1 MKTIKILFSSLL
13 LVGFLSSCVVIRPGE
28 VGVRQRLGRINDV
41 ALNEGPRSYNPFT
54 STIITLPTRT
64 VNLEIRSNLPSKEG
78 LTISSDISILYRIMP
93 NEAPNILRDI
103 GRSYEQQ
110 IILPVFRSAS
120 ADVTARFLAKD
131 MHSGERSVIETQI
144 RDRMSEILESK
155 GIVVE
160 NVLLKSIQLPQ
171 GLSRSIEEKLQ
182 AEQDAQRMV
191 FVKQQE
197 QADAERRTIKAE
209 GDRTAAVID
218 ADADRQQLE
227 IRAAGQANAILL
239 EANAQAEANEKLAE
253 ALEPQILQ
261 YRAIEAFYRMSTSN
275 NSKVIITSGDSP
287 FLGIP
292 AELVNK
298 NN

>member
-1 MKTIKILFSSLL
+1 MKTIKIFSLTLL
-13 LVGFLSSCVVIRPGE
+13 IVGFLSSCVVIRPGE
-28 VGVRQRLGRINDV
+28 VGVRQRLGRINDQS
-41 ALNEGPRSYNPFT
+41 LNEGPRSYNPFT

-78 LTISSDISILYRIMP
+78 LTISSEISILYRIIP
-93 NEAPNILRDI
+93 KEAPSILREI
-103 GRSYEQQ
+103 GRSYEQE

-131 MHSGERSVIETQI
+131 MHSGERSIIENQI
-144 RDRMSEILESK
+144 RERMSEILQAK
-155 GIVVE
+155 GIIVE

-171 GLSRSIEEKLQ
+171 GLARSIEEKLQ
-182 AEQDAQRMV
+182 AEQDAQRME

-209 GDRTAAVID
+209 GDRNAAIIQ
-218 ADADRQQLE
+218 ADAERQQME

-239 EANAQAEANEKLAE
+239 EANAQAEANQKLAE

-261 YRAIEAFYRMSTSN
+261 YRAIEAFYRMSTSDN
-275 NSKVIITSGDSP
+275 TKVIITSSESP

>member
-1 MKTIKILFSSLL
+1 MKTIKILSLSLL
-13 LVGFLSSCVVIRPGE
+13 IVGFFSSCVVIRPGE
-28 VGVRQRLGRINDV
+28 VGVRQRLGRTNDQ

-54 STIITLPTRT
+54 STIVTLPTRT

-78 LTISSDISILYRIMP
+78 LTISSEISILYRIIP
-93 NEAPNILRDI
+93 KEAPNILREI
-103 GRSYEQQ
+103 GRSYEQE

-131 MHSGERSVIETQI
+131 MHSGERSIIENQI
-144 RDRMSEILESK
+144 RDRMGEILQEK

-171 GLSRSIEEKLQ
+171 GLARSIEEKLQ
-182 AEQDAQRMV
+182 AEQDAQRME

-197 QADAERRTIKAE
+197 QADAERRTIQAE
-209 GDRTAAVID
+209 GDRSAAIIQ
-218 ADADRQQLE
+218 ADAERQQME

-239 EANAQAEANEKLAE
+239 EANAQAEANQKLAE

-261 YRAIEAFYRMSTSN
+261 YRAIEAFYRMSSSDNT
-275 NSKVIITSGDSP
+275 KVIITSGDSP

>member
-1 MKTIKILFSSLL
+1 MKTIKILSLAL
-13 LVGFLSSCVVIRPGE
+13 LIVGFFSSCVVIRPGE
-28 VGVRQRLGRINDV
+28 VGVRQRLGRINDQ

-54 STIITLPTRT
+54 STIVTLPTRT

-78 LTISSDISILYRIMP
+78 LTISSEISILYRIIP
-93 NEAPNILRDI
+93 KEAPNILREI
-103 GRSYEQQ
+103 GRSYEQE

-131 MHSGERSVIETQI
+131 MHSGERSIIENQI
-144 RDRMSEILESK
+144 RDRMGEILQEK
-155 GIVVE
+155 GIIVE

-171 GLSRSIEEKLQ
+171 GLARSIEEKLQ
-182 AEQDAQRMV
+182 AEQDAQRME

-197 QADAERRTIKAE
+197 QADAERRTIQAE
-209 GDRTAAVID
+209 GDRSAAIIQ
-218 ADADRQQLE
+218 ADAERQQME

-239 EANAQAEANEKLAE
+239 EANAQAEANQKLAE

-261 YRAIEAFYRMSTSN
+261 YRAIEAFYRMSTSDN
-275 NSKVIITSGDSP
+275 TKVIITSGESP

>member
-28 VGVRQRLGRINDV
+28 VGVRQRLGRINDA
-41 ALNEGPRSYNPFT
+41 ALSEGPRSYNPFT

-218 ADADRQQLE
+218 ADAERQQLE

>member
-1 MKTIKILFSSLL
+1 MKTIKILSLTL
-13 LVGFLSSCVVIRPGE
+13 LIVGFFSSCVVIRPGE
-28 VGVRQRLGRINDV
+28 VGVRQRLGRINDQ
-41 ALNEGPRSYNPFT
+41 ALSEGPRSYNPFT
-54 STIITLPTRT
+54 STIVTLPTRT

-93 NEAPNILRDI
+93 NEAPNILREI

-144 RDRMSEILESK
+144 RDRMAEILEDK

-171 GLSRSIEEKLQ
+171 GLARSIEEKLQ

-197 QADAERRTIKAE
+197 QADAERRTIQAE
-209 GDRTAAVID
+209 GDRSAAIIQ

-239 EANAQAEANEKLAE
+239 EANAQAEANKKLAE

-261 YRAIEAFYRMSTSN
+261 YRAIEAFYRMSTSDN
-275 NSKVIITSGDSP
+275 AKVIITSSDSP

>member
-1 MKTIKILFSSLL
+1 MKTIRILFLSLL
-13 LVGFLSSCVVIRPGE
+13 IVGFFSSCVVIRPGE
-28 VGVRQRLGRINDV
+28 VGVRQRLGRINDQ

-64 VNLEIRSNLPSKEG
+64 VNLEIKTNLPSKEG

-131 MHSGERSVIETQI
+131 MHSGERSVIEIQI
-144 RDRMSEILESK
+144 RDRMSEILEDK

-171 GLSRSIEEKLQ
+171 GLARSIEEKLQ

-239 EANAQAEANEKLAE
+239 EANAQAEANQKLAE

-275 NSKVIITSGDSP
+275 NAKVIITSGESP

-292 AELVNK
+292 AELLNK

>member
-1 MKTIKILFSSLL
+1 MNTIKILFLSLMV
-13 LVGFLSSCVVIRPGE
+13 VGVFSSCVVIRPGE
-28 VGVRQRLGRINDV
+28 VGVRQRLGRINDQS
-41 ALNEGPRSYNPFT
+41 LNEGPRSYNPFT

-78 LTISSDISILYRIMP
+78 LTISSEISILYRIMP

-103 GRSYEQQ
+103 GRSYEEQ

-144 RDRMSEILESK
+144 RDRMDEILSKK
-155 GIVVE
+155 GIIVE

-171 GLSRSIEEKLQ
+171 GLARSIEEKLQ
-182 AEQDAQRMV
+182 AEQEAQRMV

-197 QADAERRTIKAE
+197 QADAERRTIQAE
-209 GDRTAAVID
+209 GDRTAAVIN
-218 ADADRQQLE
+218 ADAERQQLE
-227 IRAAGQANAILL
+227 IRAAGQASAILL
-239 EANAQAEANEKLAE
+239 EANAQAEANQKLAE

-261 YRAIEAFYRMSTSN
+261 YRAIEAFYRMSSSDNT
-275 NSKVIITSGDSP
+275 KVIITSSDSP

-292 AELVNK
+292 AELIDK
-298 NN
+298 ND